1 MVEQEARRSAHL
13 DRVFKALSDPTRR
26 AMLARLKDGAC
37 NIGELG
43 KPHRMSFAAAAKH
56 VQKLEHANLVSRQR
70 HGREQICT
78 LNPNP
83 LAEAQRWL
91 DTYSAFWNERLDA
104 LEVALGQPVQP
115 TSASTDSKS
124 RGTHSND

>member
-1 MVEQEARRSAHL
+1 MVEQRAQRSAHL

-56 VQKLEHANLVSRQR
+56 VQKLEQANLVSRQR
-70 HGREQICT
+70 RGREQICT

-104 LEVALGQPVQP
+104 LEVALGQPAPP
-115 TSASTDSKS
+115 TSSPANSRTQGKS
-124 RGTHSND
+124 SND